1 MTSNMTSW
9 TESPHH
15 NGVRLERTS
24 VRHTRALGS
33 FARAHGELQRLVDQ
47 AAAAGA
53 GDSELA
59 RMPAFGALLGRA
71 AAFGNELKLTTE
83 LRQL

>member
-15 NGVRLERTS
+15 NGVRLEHTEA
-24 VRHTRALGS
+24 RHMSALGS
-33 FARAHGELQRLVDQ
+33 FAGARAELQKLVDH

-53 GDSELA
+53 GAGELA
-59 RMPAFGALLGRA
+59 GMPAFRALLGRA
-71 AAFGNELKLTTE
+71 AAFGDELKLTTE
-83 LRQL
+83 LRRL